1 MLPAGSG
8 RGCQD
13 AAPWERASLGHHA
26 RSASDRTPPQSA
38 SAGPHTRPATCL
50 SWAWLPAVTAGCP
63 VSTVACR
70 QPVHDTARDSGDE
83 TEGANRS
90 EPERASGPAVRLRR
104 GVAREICKAARDT
117 AEDVTAIVAW
127 RR

>member
-1 MLPAGSG
+1 MGTSQSRSPYQRARDIPILSLAARGDSRLPSIH
-8 RGCQD
+8 GCLRVP
-13 AAPWERASLGHHA
+13 AAK
-26 RSASDRTPPQSA
+26 
-38 SAGPHTRPATCL
+38 
-50 SWAWLPAVTAGCP
+50 
-63 VSTVACR
+63 
-70 QPVHDTARDSGDE
+70 PVHDTARDSGDE

-117 AEDVTAIVAW
+117 AEDVTAIAAW